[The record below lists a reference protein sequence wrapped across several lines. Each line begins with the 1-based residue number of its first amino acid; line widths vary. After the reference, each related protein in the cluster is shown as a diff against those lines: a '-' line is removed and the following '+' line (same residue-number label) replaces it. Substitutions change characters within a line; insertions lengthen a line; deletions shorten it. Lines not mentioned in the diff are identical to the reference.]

1 MLSAILDFL
10 MATTMHLD
18 QVFIQTW

>member
-10 MATTMHLD
+10 MATTMQLA